1 MRRRPRSFRGSAAFT
16 LIEVIAALAIS
27 LILMAAVYGA
37 FLLYSRIMVTAAR
50 PIDQGQIARAILS
63 QIARDLK
70 SVVYRPPEEAAPDSG
85 EEAAASSGTSS
96 STESGSTNSGT
107 SGASGAQSAT
117 SGTTTTKGTVGAK
130 GAAGTTATT
139 GTTQQ
144 AGTATTTEPMEEE
157 TTTGG
162 TVAPTLTSGNSSLGL
177 IGNANTLVMHV
188 SRPERGLSYS
198 AASGA
203 TSLASRTSDLLS
215 VSYFLAS
222 RGGGGMAGAVGE
234 SVTRGQDMR
243 ESDGYPVG
251 LARLEG
257 DRLAIEHADIESDDQ
272 AMAAAAQLIA
282 AEVVVLEFRYYDGA
296 AWVTE
301 WDTAA
306 QGRLPHAVEVKIGF
320 RPPKPRPKPGERSAA
335 GVVPPVT
342 EYVTHVLE
350 VPLAGSYAALAAP

>member
-1 MRRRPRSFRGSAAFT
+1 MRRRLRSCRGAAAFT
-16 LIEVIAALAIS
+16 LIEVIAALGIS

-50 PIDQGQIARAILS
+50 PIDQGQISRAILS

-70 SVVYRPPEEAAPDSG
+70 SVVYRPPEATTQDSSG
-85 EEAAASSGTSS
+85 EAAAGDSSSSG
-96 STESGSTNSGT
+96 TESGSTNSGT
-107 SGASGAQSAT
+107 GGTSGAQSAT
-117 SGTTTTKGTVGAK
+117 SGTTTTTGTTGAK
-130 GAAGTTATT
+130 GASGTTATT

-144 AGTATTTEPMEEE
+144 AGTAATTEPTEEE
-157 TTTGG
+157 TTTG
-162 TVAPTLTSGNSSLGL
+162 TAAPTLTSGNSSLGL
-177 IGNANTLVMHV
+177 VGNANTLVMHV

-222 RGGGGMAGAVGE
+222 RGGGGLAGTVGE
-234 SVTRGQDMR
+234 NVVRDQSLR

-272 AMAAAAQLIA
+272 AMAAASQLIA

-306 QGRLPHAVEVKIGF
+306 QGRLPHAVEVKMGF
-320 RPPKPRPKPGERSAA
+320 RPPKPRPRPGERSAA
-335 GVVPPVT
+335 VVSPVT

-350 VPLAGSYAALAAP
+350 VPLAGSYAALSAP

>member
-1 MRRRPRSFRGSAAFT
+1 MRRRSRCFRGAAAFT

-50 PIDQGQIARAILS
+50 PIDQGQISRAILS

-70 SVVYRPPEEAAPDSG
+70 SVVYRPKEETAQDSG
-85 EEAAASSGTSS
+85 EAATTDSTSSG
-96 STESGSTNSGT
+96 TESGSTNSGT
-107 SGASGAQSAT
+107 SGAAGAQSST

-130 GAAGTTATT
+130 GASGTTATT

-144 AGTATTTEPMEEE
+144 AATATTTEPTEEE
-157 TTTGG
+157 ATTGG
-162 TVAPTLTSGNSSLGL
+162 TTAPTLTSGNSSLGL

-222 RGGGGMAGAVGE
+222 RGGGGLSGTVGE
-234 SVTRGQDMR
+234 NVVRGQDQR

-282 AEVVVLEFRYYDGA
+282 AEVVVLEFRYYDGS

-320 RPPKPRPKPGERSAA
+320 RPPKPRPRPGERSAA